1 MKTIMPHLQTPTP
14 YTYIFLI
21 AIIASVVAT
30 IACIIGLRSKRN
42 GVLYFLYSILILFF
56 IAVTLFLAIILQSL
70 FALVTLIPAIII
82 LTYAI
87 MYSKMRDRN
96 DRSSENKNN

>member
-1 MKTIMPHLQTPTP
+1 MKTMMPYLQTPTP

-21 AIIASVVAT
+21 AIMASGIATV
-30 IACIIGLRSKRN
+30 ACIIGLRSRRN
-42 GVLYFLYSILILFF
+42 GVLYFLYSMLILFF
-56 IAVTLFLAIILQSL
+56 LAVTAFIAVILQSL

-87 MYSKMRDRN
+87 MYSKMGDKN
-96 DRSSENKNN
+96 DRRSENKNN